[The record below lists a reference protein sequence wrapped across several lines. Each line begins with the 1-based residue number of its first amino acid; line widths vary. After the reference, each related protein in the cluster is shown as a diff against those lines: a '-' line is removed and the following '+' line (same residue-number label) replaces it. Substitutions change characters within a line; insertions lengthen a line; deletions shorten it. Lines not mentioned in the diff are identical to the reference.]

1 MERCEVDPPQAE
13 QEVMQAKVLI
23 LSAAL
28 FAGLAIGAQAAE
40 EIKGDPKAG
49 EIVFNKCRQC
59 HHIGKGATNFYGPVL
74 NGLIG
79 RPAGT
84 VPGYNYSEAN
94 KHSGKVWDVATLT
107 SYLKQPQH
115 DVPATYM
122 TFTGLKGDQDIANVI
137 AYIAQFDTSGAS
149 HEAK

>member
-1 MERCEVDPPQAE
+1 MARCEVDPPQAE

-94 KHSGKVWDVATLT
+94 KHSGKVWDVVTLT

-137 AYIAQFDTSGAS
+137 AYIAQFDRSGAMN
-149 HEAK
+149 EAK

>member
-1 MERCEVDPPQAE
+1 
-13 QEVMQAKVLI
+13 MQAKVLI

-28 FAGLAIGAQAAE
+28 MTGFAAGAQAAE
-40 EIKGDPKAG
+40 EITCDAAAG
-49 EIVFNKCRQC
+49 EKVFHTCQQC

-79 RPAGT
+79 RQAGT

-94 KHSGKVWDVATLT
+94 KHSGKVWDVPTLT
-107 SYLKQPQH
+107 SYLRQPQH

-122 TFTGLKGDQDIANVI
+122 TFAGIKNDKDIANVI
-137 AYIAQFDTSGAS
+137 CYISQFDRSGAE
-149 HEAK
+149 HEPTVK

>member
-1 MERCEVDPPQAE
+1 
-13 QEVMQAKVLI
+13 MQAKVLI

-28 FAGLAIGAQAAE
+28 LTGFAAGAQAAD
-40 EIKGDPKAG
+40 EIKGDPGAG
-49 EIVFNKCRQC
+49 AVVFDKCRQC

-74 NGLIG
+74 NGVVG

-84 VPGYNYSEAN
+84 VNGYNYSPAN
-94 KHSGKVWDVATLT
+94 KASGKVWDVATLT

-122 TFTGLKGDQDIANVI
+122 TFTGLKGDQEIADVI
-137 AYIAQFDTSGAS
+137 AFMAQFDQSGAM
-149 HEAK
+149 HPAK

>member
-1 MERCEVDPPQAE
+1 
-13 QEVMQAKVLI
+13 MQAKVLI

-28 FAGLAIGAQAAE
+28 LTGVAASAQAAE
-40 EIKGDPKAG
+40 EVTCDVVAG
-49 EIVFNKCRQC
+49 EKVFHACQQC
-59 HHIGKGATNFYGPVL
+59 HHIGKGATNFYGPSL

-79 RPAGT
+79 RDAGT

-94 KHSGKVWDVATLT
+94 KHSGKVWDIPTLT

-122 TFTGLKGDQDIANVI
+122 TFAGLKNEKDIVNVI
-137 AYIAQFDTSGAS
+137 CYVSQFDRSGAQ
-149 HEAK
+149 HEPTVK

>member
-84 VPGYNYSEAN
+84 VPGYNYSEDN
-94 KHSGKVWDVATLT
+94 KHSGKVWDVVTLT

-137 AYIAQFDTSGAS
+137 AYIAQFDTSGAM
-149 HEAK
+149 HETK